1 MTAAA
6 RSGTLGETLALRSIS
21 KSYGELSILH
31 DFSLDVAAGEFVTLL
46 GPSGSGKTTILMA
59 VAGFVPV
66 DSGQILL
73 GGRDFSALPPH
84 KRGLGVVF
92 QSYLLFPH
100 MTVRENVAFP
110 LTLRGVSKPEID
122 ARVAETLELVG
133 LKGLEDRLPRQL
145 SGGQQQRAALARALV
160 FRPAVLLMDEP
171 LGALDKKLREQM
183 QFEIKAIQRR
193 LGITILYVT
202 HDQEEAMYL
211 SDRIVVMQG
220 GKIEQMGTAQE
231 LYGRP
236 ASRFVAEFLGDANV
250 LEGRVVAAADEREVE
265 IELETGLRMWSAGN
279 PAALGSRVT
288 MIVRSSKVRVCEPGF
303 RAEGFRLMAEGEI
316 EDIAHVRNSV
326 RMRVHVPAV
335 GGTLQ
340 VQHPDDL
347 IPGGSL
353 ARERVHLAYQPR
365 DVWLI
370 AQP

>member
-1 MTAAA
+1 MAASPSA
-6 RSGTLGETLALRSIS
+6 TLGETLAVRSIS
-21 KSYGELSILH
+21 KSYGEHSILR
-31 DFSLDVAAGEFVTLL
+31 DFSLEVAAGEFVTLL

-59 VAGFVPV
+59 VAGFVPI

-110 LTLRGVSKPEID
+110 LTLRGTPRAEIA

-133 LKGLEDRLPRQL
+133 LKDLEERLPRQL

-193 LGITILYVT
+193 LGVTILYVT

-220 GKIEQMGTAQE
+220 GRIEQMGTAQE

-250 LEGRVVAAADEREVE
+250 LEGRVVAAAGEREVE
-265 IELETGLRMWSAGN
+265 IELESGLRMWSAGN
-279 PAALGSRVT
+279 RATPGSRVT
-288 MIVRSSKVRVCEPGF
+288 MIVRSSKVRVCEPDFSADGF
-303 RAEGFRLMAEGEI
+303 KLMAEGEI
-316 EDIAHVRNSV
+316 EDIAYVRNSV
-326 RMRVHVPAV
+326 RMRVRVPAV

-340 VQHPDDL
+340 VQHQDDL
-347 IPGGSL
+347 VRGGSL
-353 ARERVHLAYQPR
+353 GTPRVHLAYQPR

-370 AQP
+370 AQS

>member
-1 MTAAA
+1 MTARS
-6 RSGTLGETLALRSIS
+6 RSGSLGEALAVRSIS
-21 KSYGELSILH
+21 KSYGELSILRE
-31 DFSLDVAAGEFVTLL
+31 FSLDVAAGEFVTLL

-59 VAGFVPV
+59 VAGFVSI
-66 DSGQILL
+66 DSGQILM

-110 LTLRGVSKPEID
+110 LTLRGSPKARIA
-122 ARVAETLELVG
+122 ARVSETLALVG
-133 LKGLEDRLPRQL
+133 LEGLEDRLPRQL

-193 LGITILYVT
+193 LGVTILYVT

-220 GKIEQMGTAQE
+220 GRIEQMGTAQE

-236 ASRFVAEFLGDANV
+236 ASRFVAEFLGEANV

-265 IELETGLRMWSAGN
+265 IELDSGLRMWSAGS
-279 PAALGSRVT
+279 PATPGSRVT
-288 MIVRSSKVRVCEPGF
+288 MVVRSSKMRVCESGF
-303 RAEGFRLMAEGEI
+303 SADGFKLMAEGEV
-316 EDIAHVRNSV
+316 EDIAYVRKSV
-326 RMRVHVPAV
+326 RMRVRVPAV

-340 VQHPDDL
+340 VQHQDDL
-347 IPGGSL
+347 IRDGSL

-370 AQP
+370 AQH